1 MIKALFENFSHKLIS
16 ALFRRVIVTVCLVI
30 TLSSCAL
37 APAPLERKQAEIPK
51 HWSNPST
58 RSSEA
63 YEEFSK
69 SLKTLFE
76 NDQLNSLIEKSL
88 RHNPDIRSFEHQ
100 LKTAGLIYQQSIGN
114 RLPQLDL
121 NLNKN
126 REKSIFGIS
135 QSYQF
140 SLGVSWEI
148 DVWGRLANMSDAA
161 HAEYQSTQ
169 FEFKQLKNQLVAM
182 LIRQWNQIATTNQ
195 LLQLEREN
203 HAQLMTLMSVQ
214 KEKLESGAVAIEEL
228 AQTKVNLSNSNADM
242 ASLEAQLTL
251 RQNQLALLIGESRL
265 DQGLVPNQLTPIASP
280 PLSLPADVLARR
292 PDIKTMFLKLEG
304 LDYQTRASYKALLPG
319 INLSGNLFRSA
330 EKSAALSNGP
340 NLWSFVGGITQ
351 PLFYGGRLKAA
362 AEVDQHNAQSHWW
375 QYKKSVLN
383 AITEVENSLSTEQAL
398 SRQIKQLKEAQ
409 FQSQQVLEISE
420 QKYRDGSINILD
432 LVFVRQQAI
441 NSEAR
446 LIQAN
451 AAQMD
456 NRILLALALGLG
468 IEES

>member
-1 MIKALFENFSHKLIS
+1 
-16 ALFRRVIVTVCLVI
+16 
-30 TLSSCAL
+30 
-37 APAPLERKQAEIPK
+37 
-51 HWSNPST
+51 
-58 RSSEA
+58 
-63 YEEFSK
+63 
-69 SLKTLFE
+69 
-76 NDQLNSLIEKSL
+76 
-88 RHNPDIRSFEHQ
+88 SFEHQ
-100 LKTAGLIYQQSIGN
+100 LKTAGLIYQQSIGS

-121 NLNKN
+121 NLNKS
-126 REKSIFGIS
+126 RDKSILGIS

-140 SLGVSWEI
+140 GLGVNWEI
-148 DVWGRLANMSDAA
+148 DLWGRLANRSDAA
-161 HAEYQSTQ
+161 LAEYRATE
-169 FEFKQLKNQLVAM
+169 FEFKQLKNQLVAT
-182 LIRQWNQIATTNQ
+182 LIRHWNQLATTNR
-195 LLQLEREN
+195 LLHLEKEN
-203 HAQLMTLMSVQ
+203 HAQLVTLISVQ
-214 KEKLESGAVAIEEL
+214 KDKLQSGAVAIEEL
-228 AQTKVNLSNSNADM
+228 AQTKVNISNSSADI

-251 RQNQLALLIGESRL
+251 RQNQLALLIGKSQL
-265 DQGLVPNQLTPIASP
+265 DQIFIPNQLAQIAQP
-280 PLSLPADVLARR
+280 PHSIPADVLARR
-292 PDIKTMFLKLEG
+292 PDIKTMFLKLES
-304 LDYQTRASYKALLPG
+304 LDYQTRASYKALLPN

-330 EKSAALSNGP
+330 EKSEALSNSP
-340 NLWSFVGGITQ
+340 NLWSFVGAITQ

-362 AEVDQHNAQSHWW
+362 AEIDKHNAQAHWW

-398 SRQIKQLKEAQ
+398 NRQIKQLREAK
-409 FQSQQVLEISE
+409 FQSQQVLEISK